1 MGPFSELVSLHV
13 EPRHGDQG
21 GGGGR
26 SEHRHHAV
34 TGHAEPELPVPRSV
48 EAKLIRVVTM
58 LLTRVSAQRAL
69 GAAADLVRVHGGRP
83 RHLPRPRRRGL
94 RIRQEEV
101 RE

>member
-1 MGPFSELVSLHV
+1 MWSL
-13 EPRHGDQG
+13 
-21 GGGGR
+21 
-26 SEHRHHAV
+26 ATV
-34 TGHAEPELPVPRSV
+34 TREEEVAASTTTQSQDTPSPSCPCRGQWLD
-48 EAKLIRVVTM
+48 KLILLVTM

>member
-48 EAKLIRVVTM
+48 ELILLVTM